1 MRRKNSSYETSEKEE
16 LELELRV
23 GFKRPQWLPLPR
35 PQWPPHS
42 ALFIDSVKNAELYNK
57 ETVEFLAKL
66 AKPNTN
72 IYEYLIDRLY
82 FIGKRYPGILTL
94 RSLHESILSKEW
106 PVDPLFDDDT
116 QSLQKG

>member
-1 MRRKNSSYETSEKEE
+1 MRRKNSNFETTNETE
-16 LELELRV
+16 ELELRV
-23 GFKRPQWLPLPR
+23 GFKRPQWLPLKP
-35 PQWPPHS
+35 PWPPHS
-42 ALFIDSVKNAELYNK
+42 ALFIDSVKNAELYEK

-66 AKPNTN
+66 ARPNTP